1 MIRSIKMRV
10 DKKRIRME
18 LPGSWVPLLLMAIIF
33 SIRYFLGVMYGMY
46 PHLKGGQSLF
56 VIECVAAMV
65 SGTLTGRLLALFRF
79 YRGASHTD
87 LA

>member
-10 DKKRIRME
+10 DKKRICME
-18 LPGSWVPLLLMAIIF
+18 LSGSWVPLLLMAIIF

-46 PHLKGGQSLF
+46 PHLKDGQSLF

-65 SGTLTGRLLALFRF
+65 SGTLNGRLLALFRF
-79 YRGASHTD
+79 YRGANHTD